1 MDEDKIVLDRK
12 SFEALAVDTR
22 VRILKSLK
30 ARRKTLSEISK
41 EQGMSVSGVKEHLE
55 TLEGVGLIEKK
66 DDGHKWK
73 YYELTK
79 KGSEIVAPREIRVWI
94 LLSISTIALMASMI
108 ALFSPPAAIL
118 ANGEISPELPSAP
131 AGESQL
137 MMADYAQG
145 GDLSGGQDAAASDA
159 RGMIDVSAEPPVPKA
174 AANGVEDQATLDES
188 VPQAP
193 DLTMPM
199 VVGAISALT
208 LVACAGILIRNRMKP
223 ASL

>member
-55 TLEGVGLIEKK
+55 TLEGVGLIVKK

-73 YYELTK
+73 YYELTR
-79 KGSEIVAPREIRVWI
+79 KGSEIVAPRELRVWI
-94 LLSISTIALMASMI
+94 LLSISTIALVASML
-108 ALFSPPAAIL
+108 ALFSPPA
-118 ANGEISPELPSAP
+118 
-131 AGESQL
+131 
-137 MMADYAQG
+137 MMAEQAPVPDVPEDGEPQLLATAYSAEA
-145 GDLSGGQDAAASDA
+145 DAAAGAQPHEEAA
-159 RGMIDVSAEPPVPKA
+159 RDIANGGGLAEGTA
-174 AANGVEDQATLDES
+174 AAPEDALEGTLEKET
-188 VPQAP
+188 ARNP

-199 VVGAISALT
+199 VVGAVSALT
-208 LVACAGILIRNRMKP
+208 LIACAGILFRNRIRQP
-223 ASL
+223 AS

>member
-1 MDEDKIVLDRK
+1 MGEDKIVLDRK

-55 TLEGVGLIEKK
+55 TLEGVGLIEKM

-108 ALFSPPAAIL
+108 ALFSPPTMVAGGQIA
-118 ANGEISPELPSAP
+118 PELPNAP
-131 AGESQL
+131 PEEPQL
-137 MMADYAQG
+137 MMGAYASEG
-145 GDLSGGQDAAASDA
+145 NASGGLDAASAEA
-159 RGMIDVSAEPPVPKA
+159 RGLADASAEPPFPKA
-174 AANGVEDQATLDES
+174 VASGEEDQAAPEE
-188 VPQAP
+188 PAAQAP
-193 DLTMPM
+193 DLTMPIL
-199 VVGAISALT
+199 VGTVSALT
-208 LVACAGILIRNRMKP
+208 LIACAGILVRNRMKP